1 MPRPITLRAVIH
13 PSTSNFYILTGA
25 PGSGKTAIL
34 ARLGDELLCVDEPAR
49 EVLAEQRASGGSG
62 TWNKNPSLFVHLL
75 LRRSIEKY
83 QTALSSG
90 RKAVFDRG
98 IPDCVVYALR
108 AGTDPKPSLT
118 AVDVYRYNPRVLFL
132 EPWNDI
138 YTTDEERTMSF
149 DETLSFS
156 EALRDIYVRSDY
168 TPVDVPR
175 GSLDDRA
182 AFVREMI
189 GVAPTAM

>member
-1 MPRPITLRAVIH
+1 VIH
-13 PSTSNFYILTGA
+13 PSTSNLHILTGA

-62 TWNKNPSLFVHLL
+62 TWEKNASLFVHLL
-75 LRRSIEKY
+75 LHRSIEKY
-83 QTALSSG
+83 QMALRSG

-108 AGTDPKPSLT
+108 AETDPKPSLS
-118 AVDVYRYNPRVLFL
+118 AVDAYRYNPRVLFL
-132 EPWNDI
+132 EPWSDI
-138 YTTDEERTMSF
+138 YVTDEERTMSF

-156 EALRDIYVRSDY
+156 KALRDVYIRSGY
-168 TPVDVPR
+168 ASIDVPR
-175 GSLDDRA
+175 GSVDDRA

-189 GVAPTAM
+189 GVAPTAVRDG

>member
-1 MPRPITLRAVIH
+1 MIH
-13 PSTSNFYILTGA
+13 PSTSNLYILTGA

-34 ARLGDELLCVDEPAR
+34 ARLGEELLCVDEPAR
-49 EVLAEQRASGGSG
+49 EVLAEQRSSGGSG
-62 TWNKNPSLFVHLL
+62 TWDKNPSLFVHLL

-189 GVAPTAM
+189 GVGPTAM

>member
-1 MPRPITLRAVIH
+1 MIH
-13 PSTSNFYILTGA
+13 PSASNLYILTGA

-34 ARLGDELLCVDEPAR
+34 AGLKDELWCVDEPAR
-49 EVLAEQRASGGSG
+49 EVLAEQRSSGGRG
-62 TWNKNPSLFVHLL
+62 TWDKNPSLFVHLL
-75 LRRSIEKY
+75 LQRSIEKY

-118 AVDVYRYNPRVLFL
+118 AVDVHRYNPRVLYL
-132 EPWNDI
+132 EPWSEI

-149 DETLSFS
+149 DEALSFS
-156 EALRDIYVRSDY
+156 EALRDVYVRSDY

-175 GSLDDRA
+175 ASVDDRA
-182 AFVREMI
+182 AFVREMVN
-189 GVAPTAM
+189 VAPTAI

>member
-1 MPRPITLRAVIH
+1 VIY
-13 PSTSNFYILTGA
+13 PSASNLYILTGA

-34 ARLGDELLCVDEPAR
+34 ARLKDELWCVDEPAR
-49 EVLAEQRASGGSG
+49 EVLAEQRANGGSG
-62 TWNKNPSLFVHLL
+62 TWDKDPSLFVHLL
-75 LRRSIEKY
+75 LQSSIEKY
-83 QTALSSG
+83 QTALGSG

-118 AVDVYRYNPRVLFL
+118 TVDVYGYNPRVLFL
-132 EPWNDI
+132 EPWSEI

-156 EALRDIYVRSDY
+156 ETLRDVYVRSGY

-175 GSLDDRA
+175 GSVDDRA
-182 AFVREMI
+182 AFVREMV
-189 GVAPTAM
+189 GVAPTAI